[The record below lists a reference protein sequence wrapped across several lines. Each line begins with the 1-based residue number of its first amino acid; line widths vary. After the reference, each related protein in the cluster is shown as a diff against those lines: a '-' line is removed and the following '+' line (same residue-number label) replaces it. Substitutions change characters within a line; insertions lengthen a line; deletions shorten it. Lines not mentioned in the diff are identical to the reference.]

1 MADDQV
7 ILSKTKGGV
16 NLHINDQLLQYLFS
30 GLTLGSIYAL
40 IALALVTTYNITGI
54 LNMAQGEFVA
64 LGSLTAC
71 TLLTAG
77 LNPTVSFFL
86 AIIAT
91 GIIGGLVERGA
102 INPVRNASPISL
114 IIITIGVS
122 ITLRGLALLIWG
134 TEPYSL
140 PPFTEGGPLH
150 VFGAVINRQSI
161 WIFAL
166 VIFTVTCLFTF
177 LEKTYWGKAVRACVI
192 NRTASRLMGINPYI
206 LSFTAFIVSG
216 ALGAA
221 AGIFITPITL
231 ATYDMGFM
239 LGLKGFVAA
248 VLGGI
253 NSVTGA
259 IVGGLLLGVLEMFGA
274 GLVSSGFKDAV
285 ALIILIAVLLMR
297 PEGIINIVAGRK
309 V

>member
-1 MADDQV
+1 MQ
-7 ILSKTKGGV
+7 IQ
-16 NLHINDQLLQYLFS
+16 DQLLQFLLS

-64 LGSLTAC
+64 LGALTAC
-71 TLLTAG
+71 TLFALGFPPAVCFLLAVLLSALT
-77 LNPTVSFFL
+77 
-86 AIIAT
+86 
-91 GIIGGLVERGA
+91 GGLVERLA
-102 INPVRNASPISL
+102 INPVRNASHITL

-134 TEPYSL
+134 TDPYAF
-140 PPFTEGGPLH
+140 PPFSEGGPLQVLGATVNIQSLW
-150 VFGAVINRQSI
+150 VFGLVVVTVSGL
-161 WIFAL
+161 FA
-166 VIFTVTCLFTF
+166 F

-192 NRTASRLMGINPYI
+192 NRMAARLMGINPYL
-206 LSFTAFIVSG
+206 LSFLAFTGCG

-231 ATYDMGFM
+231 ATYDMGFA

-248 VLGGI
+248 ILGGI
-253 NSVTGA
+253 NNVGGA

-285 ALIILIAVLLMR
+285 ALIVLVAVLLFR
-297 PEGIINIVAGRK
+297 PQGIIGVVSGRK